1 MLLTYESNA
10 IEGLKAWKKDVDA
23 QFFHH
28 NLPFL

>member
-10 IEGLKAWKKDVDA
+10 IEGLEAWKNDVDA
-23 QFFHH
+23 QFFRH